1 MVTPMRHK
9 QIKSSNIRFFFYFLS
24 IIRYVILC
32 TYSLL
37 TKKYIRAMIR
47 ELEQHD
53 KVAEGWRTEEEMA
66 AEAKLFRE
74 DWRTH
79 FS

>member
-1 MVTPMRHK
+1 M
-9 QIKSSNIRFFFYFLS
+9 YLL
-24 IIRYVILC
+24 YVD
-32 TYSLL
+32 
-37 TKKYIRAMIR
+37 KKYIRAMIR